1 MARPVRLSHS
11 CPVVVTALI
20 LLAGCASYPA
30 AGFKPGA
37 RAQAVPDTP
46 FYPQTRYHC
55 GPAALLSVLEFS
67 GARTTMPALVE
78 RVYLPDREGSLQA
91 EMLAA
96 ARASGRVPYRV
107 DASLDAILAE
117 LGAGRP
123 VLVLQ
128 NLGISWAPRWHYAV
142 VYAADPESGSI
153 RLRSGTEA
161 ERQTPAPLFLRTWAR
176 GNFWGFV
183 VLRPGE
189 LPANPDPERFIA
201 ALVAM
206 DATGHGDVALPSWQS
221 AHAEWPN
228 RTLPL
233 FALGNAA
240 LAAGDAAEAESLFRR
255 LLDAEPRHAA
265 ARNNLAHALT
275 AQGQTDA
282 AIAELRIALSQPDLT
297 ESLRREL
304 EDSLSGIA
312 GDATGP

>member
-161 ERQTPAPLFLRTWAR
+161 ERQTPAP
-176 GNFWGFV
+176 
-183 VLRPGE
+183 
-189 LPANPDPERFIA
+189 
-201 ALVAM
+201 
-206 DATGHGDVALPSWQS
+206 
-221 AHAEWPN
+221 
-228 RTLPL
+228 
-233 FALGNAA
+233 
-240 LAAGDAAEAESLFRR
+240 FR
-255 LLDAEPRHAA
+255 
-265 ARNNLAHALT
+265 
-275 AQGQTDA
+275 
-282 AIAELRIALSQPDLT
+282 
-297 ESLRREL
+297 
-304 EDSLSGIA
+304 
-312 GDATGP
+312 